1 MLKKI
6 YCTFCARW
14 YLVCSV
20 VFLLIIFFCYSELL
34 PGNFFS
40 VKKHMTF
47 LSYAKGGGGEVA
59 VRNGVRALLRFL
71 NIFGLLFFR

>member
-6 YCTFCARW
+6 YCTFCAMW

-20 VFLLIIFFCYSELL
+20 VFLLIIFVCYSELL
-34 PGNFFS
+34 PENFFS

-59 VRNGVRALLRFL
+59 VRNSVRASLH
-71 NIFGLLFFR
+71 

>member
-1 MLKKI
+1 M
-6 YCTFCARW
+6 W

-20 VFLLIIFFCYSELL
+20 VFLLIIFVCYSALL

-59 VRNGVRALLRFL
+59 VKTAFVPHCIDS
-71 NIFGLLFFR
+71 NIFGFLFFR